1 MKQIKVECTPEG
13 FALIN
18 TILKQWAYGEDAC
31 CPFNYPSILK
41 CNTYRDCSECLKDLM
56 VFEIK
61 ERIE

>member
-1 MKQIKVECTPEG
+1 MKTIKVECTSEG

-18 TILKQWAYGEDAC
+18 VIIDQWAGSGDTC

-41 CNTYRDCSECLKDLM
+41 CNSYRDCSECLKDHM